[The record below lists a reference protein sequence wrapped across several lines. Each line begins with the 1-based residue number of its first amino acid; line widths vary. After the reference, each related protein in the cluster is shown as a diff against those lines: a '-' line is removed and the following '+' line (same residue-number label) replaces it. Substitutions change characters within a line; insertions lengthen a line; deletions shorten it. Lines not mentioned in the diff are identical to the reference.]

1 MTMGNNAI
9 YVDWKYAKDPAE
21 QIRILADI
29 NDCSREEIRDII
41 ATQWKD
47 GDPPLGA
54 KKKDGRG
61 KPPLPKELLDSIR
74 NDFLSGA
81 TTKELAAKYSISAT
95 CVNKHIKDLRG
106 GKKMKFAEEMK
117 EDERSQTL
125 EELNALVLK
134 PKEIK
139 LGELAEKLLESV
151 DLAELSDV
159 SFMIQKVNGA
169 ISVTVRKGTK
179 VVTLSQEFEEVTA

>member
-1 MTMGNNAI
+1 MGNNAI
-9 YVDWKYAKDPAE
+9 YVDWKYSKDPAE
-21 QIRILADI
+21 QIKILADL

-41 ATQWKD
+41 AVQWRD

-54 KKKDGRG
+54 KKKDRRG
-61 KPPLPKELLDSIR
+61 KPPLPKELLDNIR

-106 GKKMKFAEEMK
+106 GKKVKFAEEMK
-117 EDERSQTL
+117 EDERNQTL
-125 EELNALVLK
+125 EELNSLVLK
-134 PKEIK
+134 PKEMK

-151 DLAELSDV
+151 DLAEFSDV